1 MEGLGV
7 FRGMPDVFETVRSTV
22 AAFEPCAAGL
32 VGRYAMNIEFTNRGG
47 CGQRKTATVVDYVR
61 HRLEANS
68 SGGAVESAEEN
79 AYSAQYALA
88 RLIVLLI
95 DKKVM
100 TLDDI
105 GAVVG
110 APWDKDD
117 LTVSDA
123 PRDFFGRL

>member
-7 FRGMPDVFETVRSTV
+7 FRGMPDVFATVRSTV

-32 VGRYAMNIEFTNRGG
+32 VWNYAMNIEFTNRGG

-68 SGGAVESAEEN
+68 SGGAVESAKEN
-79 AYSAQYALA
+79 AYSAHDALA
-88 RLIVLLI
+88 RLIILLI